1 VTPWRPLALT
11 LLTLT
16 GSGLAAGCSRPLAGS
31 VAGAPVLSVA
41 TGLWPLAQVASL
53 LGGDKVV
60 VVDVVPPDQD
70 PFSFVPDPAETDTLR
85 SAGLVLEVPG
95 LQPGVARAVT
105 VHPVGTEPAGA
116 TGAPPTTATTAGPD
130 VTVIAPTAGDQ
141 FVWLDPNSAARMVK
155 TVETA
160 MAAADPA
167 AASLFRRNEGG
178 LLAQLSSV
186 GFDFSS
192 TLSACP
198 GTTLVTPDNALSALA
213 ADYQLKDLVV
223 PAGAPPSVVHRT
235 EADLPAGSP
244 AAAIAEPWVGNS
256 GVEAVA
262 SAAHL
267 QVKTVD
273 TLAGVPTDTAGDGG
287 GPEYFAQ
294 LEKLLSTL
302 TSALGCSSTEQ

>member
-1 VTPWRPLALT
+1 VKPWRPLALT
-11 LLTLT
+11 FLTLT
-16 GSGLAAGCSRPLAGS
+16 GSGLASGCSRPLAGS

-60 VVDVVPPDQD
+60 VVDVVPPGQD
-70 PFSFVPDPAETDTLR
+70 PFSFVPDAAETDSLR

-95 LQPGVARAVT
+95 LQPGVARAVS

-116 TGAPPTTATTAGPD
+116 TGAPATAGPG
-130 VTVIAPTAGDQ
+130 VTAIAPTAGDQ

-155 TVETA
+155 TVEAA
-160 MAAADPA
+160 MVAADPA
-167 AASLFRRNEGG
+167 AASLFQRNEGG

-186 GFDFSS
+186 GIDFSS

-213 ADYQLKDLVV
+213 ADYQLQDLVV
-223 PAGAPPSVVHRT
+223 PAGAPASVVNRT
-235 EADLPAGSP
+235 EAALPAGSP

-267 QVKTVD
+267 PVKTVD
-273 TLAGVPTDTAGDGG
+273 TLAGPPTDTAGDGG